1 MFKTQKELWDIIFK
15 KDEEINRLKREK
27 AELSVIAAYKLETD
41 DLGLAPCVNAACVAC
56 VYSHL
61 FSLGNGSY
69 IRKCL
74 KSVDCP
80 NFSPRTGQ

>member
-1 MFKTQKELWDIIFK
+1 MFKTQKALWDIIRK

-41 DLGLAPCVNAACVAC
+41 DLGLAPCANAACFAC

-61 FSLGNGSY
+61 FSNGDGSY
-69 IRKCL
+69 TRKCL
-74 KSVDCP
+74 KS
-80 NFSPRTGQ
+80 TK

>member
-1 MFKTQKELWDIIFK
+1 MFKTKISPWDIIR
-15 KDEEINRLKREK
+15 EQRESINKLKREK

-56 VYSHL
+56 AYSHL
-61 FSLGNGSY
+61 FSVVDGSY

-74 KSVDCP
+74 KNVECP
-80 NFSPRTGQ
+80 NFSPRKEL